1 VAASTVEA
9 AVVGLTAAVAAVAS
23 TAAAVVADSIAAA
36 VMIAD
41 VDVTTGGV
49 TVVGIEAATVV
60 ETGGVTV
67 AEIEAATA
75 VAGVPVAT
83 IVAGDINFYCITL
96 YTGYRRCAGS

>member
-1 VAASTVEA
+1 MAPEQAEGKETRP
-9 AVVGLTAAVAAVAS
+9 G
-23 TAAAVVADSIAAA
+23 
-36 VMIAD
+36 AD
-41 VDVTTGGV
+41 VYGLGAVLYECLTGRPPFR
-49 TVVGIEAATVV
+49 AATVV